1 MKRIK
6 LRVVHV
12 YSEKKKQTINILEQV
27 GTEWN
32 VVD

>member
-12 YSEKKKQTINILEQV
+12 YSEKKKTINILEHI